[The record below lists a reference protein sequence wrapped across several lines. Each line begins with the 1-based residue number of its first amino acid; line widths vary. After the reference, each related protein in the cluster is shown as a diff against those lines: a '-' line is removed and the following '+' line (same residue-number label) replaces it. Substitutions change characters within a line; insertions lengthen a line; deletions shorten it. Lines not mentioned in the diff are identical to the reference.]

1 MTEPTE
7 QAIVHIRFE
16 GKSQD
21 IPVSQ
26 LDIGR
31 ASSDEEIKQAVAN
44 FLDTEVGKLE
54 NYVIERHANG
64 NFTVRPE
71 AVFG

>member
-1 MTEPTE
+1 VTQQTE

-21 IPVSQ
+21 IPVSE
-26 LDIGR
+26 LDIGE
-31 ASSDEEIKQAVAN
+31 ASTDEQIKQAVAS
-44 FLDTEVGKLE
+44 FLDADVGKLAD
-54 NYVIERHANG
+54 YVIERHANG
-64 NFTVRPE
+64 NYTVRPE